1 VEALKKLDRSVKGRA
16 ALVTGAASGMGRAT
30 AHLFAQE
37 GALVAVT
44 DINQSGI
51 ESVVAEIRAEGGKA
65 EGWHLDV
72 FNAAEI
78 ERVVTE
84 VAGRFGR
91 LDILINNAGFGAFRP
106 LDDDRFEA
114 TWERALGGLL
124 TAQQLLVRAALP
136 FLRKSDAARIVNIA
150 STEALGA
157 TPGDT
162 PYVVAKTGV
171 IGLTRALAVDL
182 GPEGITVNCICPG
195 PIRTALTDSIPEQH
209 KEIFARRRTALKRYG
224 YPEEVAHITFSLCLP
239 AASYITGASDSGG
252 RRSDYQECVRERA
265 SIEDLY
271 PESPRFETCRP
282 PRIGCLHNVP

>member
-1 VEALKKLDRSVKGRA
+1 VEPVRKLDRSVKGRA

-44 DINQSGI
+44 DINQAGI
-51 ESVVAEIRAEGGKA
+51 ENVVAEIQAEGGTA
-65 EGWHLDV
+65 GGWHLDV

-78 ERVVTE
+78 KRVVAE
-84 VAGRFGR
+84 VAGRYGR

-106 LDDDRFEA
+106 LDDERFEA
-114 TWERALGGLL
+114 AWDRALGGLL

-136 FLRKSDAARIVNIA
+136 YLRKSDAARIVNIA
-150 STEALGA
+150 STEGLGA
-157 TPGDT
+157 TPGDA

-239 AASYITGASDSGG
+239 AASYITGAVIPVDGG
-252 RRSDYQECVRERA
+252 LTIRNA
-265 SIEDLY
+265 
-271 PESPRFETCRP
+271 
-282 PRIGCLHNVP
+282 